1 MRHQNLV
8 GQGDET
14 QANEV
19 WYRLDVGLEGEERA
33 ATLERI
39 MESMGAGQ
47 IVDREELLATSQAD
61 PLVAAGWGALLLVAY
76 GAVLLLG
83 GTCFVAHSILTVG
96 ERGRQFALLRT
107 MGLNGAQI
115 RAVVWFEHML
125 VVGIGIGAGFLLG
138 QRTGA
143 LLMPFLDRTQDGVAV
158 LPPYIIETSV
168 VSIGLVYGL
177 MAAVFVIATGFVVR
191 MYNTLALGQTLRI
204 GED

>member
-1 MRHQNLV
+1 M
-8 GQGDET
+8 
-14 QANEV
+14 
-19 WYRLDVGLEGEERA
+19 
-33 ATLERI
+33 
-39 MESMGAGQ
+39 
-47 IVDREELLATSQAD
+47 
-61 PLVAAGWGALLLVAY
+61 VAY
-76 GAVLLLG
+76 GAVLFLG

-107 MGLNGAQI
+107 MGLNGPQI